1 MPFEFRLLFLII
13 QASFIKSLYTL
24 SFDKRDILQ
33 SVVKILSNFKKWLRI
48 TVMVN

>member
-1 MPFEFRLLFLII
+1 MPFEFLLLFLIF

-33 SVVKILSNFKKWLRI
+33 SVVKILSNFKK
-48 TVMVN
+48 MVKNHSHG